1 MTCPPAG
8 TCNGP
13 REEIC
18 SPTPRGSVD
27 SPKAMNQPG
36 HKGLGYELSRPR
48 VAVLMGS
55 SAGSQYVF
63 SRLASEVDLVA
74 VVRQERPRREVLRA
88 VFRRTKK
95 LRRGYWLDRL
105 LLGAYTKLKL
115 KRQALACSEYREV
128 RAAESFAADC
138 PIHRV
143 ESINDPSVIDVL
155 QQTRPELVVVLGTSI
170 LKEPVLAA
178 APCFVNLHAGITPMY
193 RGAHGQFW
201 AVLNRDL
208 DNVGVTLHFVDKGI
222 DTGAIVKQGRFAF
235 EPAIDN
241 LLTLLAKSSVT
252 GAQLLLDWIH
262 VNRADF
268 RASPRLVPPGPSQL
282 HYSPGLS
289 DYRKFEQVAREL
301 LANQFRKVA

>member
-1 MTCPPAG
+1 MTCPPAR
-8 TCNGP
+8 TCTGP
-13 REEIC
+13 LE
-18 SPTPRGSVD
+18 
-27 SPKAMNQPG
+27 A
-36 HKGLGYELSRPR
+36 RPR
-48 VAVLMGS
+48 VAVLMGP

-63 SRLASEVDLVA
+63 SRLAAEVDLVA
-74 VVRQERPRREVLRA
+74 VVKQQRPRREVLRA
-88 VFRRTKK
+88 VFRRGKK

-128 RAAESFAADC
+128 RAAADFQPDC
-138 PIHRV
+138 AVQRV

-155 QQTRPELVVVLGTSI
+155 QKTQPELVVVLGTSI
-170 LKEPVLAA
+170 IKEPVLAA

-201 AVLNRDL
+201 AVLNRDFG
-208 DNVGVTLHFVDKGI
+208 NVGVTLHFVDKGI

-235 EPAIDN
+235 DPAIDN

-252 GAQLLLDWIH
+252 GAKLILDWIH
-262 VNRADF
+262 DNRENF
-268 RASPRLVPPGPSQL
+268 RASSTLSPPGPSQL

-289 DYRKFEQVAREL
+289 DYHRFEQVARDL
-301 LANQFRKVA
+301 LASNSLKAA